1 MAGLTGMAADEQ
13 NELQEGGHATSFLG
27 SMFAETLAKR
37 SSAGAHASRVQR
49 SASRGLPVCHE
60 FGSSVNES
68 VGRESGDGFWRD
80 AKISTRD
87 ACAPLVLLILLLS
100 FGMARA
106 QVGADV
112 VDLNKGLVAKWDG
125 PLAVESN
132 SHLKLPEAA
141 RGMKLSDFAVTFAV
155 HVNATQHRV
164 HGPHVISFLASP
176 SEQSVVGVLSADG
189 MRFVI
194 DDISQIRR
202 TDFPGAVR
210 GVWVH
215 VALNVKRDARQ
226 ALAGGWLNGV
236 EVTSWKAAPRSVLL
250 SDASFDLAS
259 MKLEGQIANLRL
271 YNRALNRP
279 EILELAAMPPMAA
292 LKPKL
297 EPFPS
302 SMKLM
307 TEEVIAVLGGTEAVA
322 MMEDGT
328 MEALLMTQFPGSRV
342 KVRNLAWEAD
352 TVFRMDRP
360 MNFGGLKQQIQR
372 AQATSVMLMFGR
384 QECLERDEAGL
395 AEFRAALEKMVTTC
409 AEVTPRL
416 VLVEPLPFEG
426 DLSNHN
432 ATLKKYAAVMAEVVK
447 AHGALFAAQKG
458 ELKPGATR
466 DGLNLTSTGAAQLG
480 MSLAK
485 LWGGDAKAPDAR
497 LKALIGQKN
506 TLWHRYWRPANW
518 AFLHGDR
525 TAQPSS
531 RDHTDPTQ
539 RWFPGEV
546 EQYKPL
552 IEAKENE
559 IWKLANDLGG
569 KLP

>member
-1 MAGLTGMAADEQ
+1 MAADEQ

-49 SASRGLPVCHE
+49 STSRGLPVCHE
-60 FGSSVNES
+60 SGSTVNES

-87 ACAPLVLLILLLS
+87 ACAPLVLLLASLS
-100 FGMARA
+100 FGAAWA
-106 QVGADV
+106 QVGG
-112 VDLNKGLVAKWDG
+112 DLSDLEAGLVAKWDG
-125 PLAVESN
+125 VMPLDSDKP
-132 SHLKLPEAA
+132 LKLPDTADGA
-141 RGMKLSDFAVTFAV
+141 KLGDFAVSFMLRLEGYPKGDHPTELLWLAV
-155 HVNATQHRV
+155 DETYILRFEVPPERGLLFRREWSDTIIPAPELNAAKTWQHV
-164 HGPHVISFLASP
+164 
-176 SEQSVVGVLSADG
+176 VVN
-189 MRFVI
+189 I
-194 DDISQIRR
+194 
-202 TDFPGAVR
+202 
-210 GVWVH
+210 
-215 VALNVKRDARQ
+215 KRDARQ
-226 ALAGGWLNGV
+226 SLSGLWAHGV
-236 EVTSWKAAPRSVLL
+236 EVQSWKEPPGAIELKKAEFLLPGVL
-250 SDASFDLAS
+250 
-259 MKLEGQIANLRL
+259 KRGQIANLRL
-271 YNRALNRP
+271 YNRALTRP
-279 EILELAAMPPMAA
+279 EILELAAMPPMAG

-297 EPFPS
+297 EPFPG

-322 MMEDGT
+322 VMEAGT

-352 TVFRMDRP
+352 TVFRQDRP
-360 MNFGGLKQQIQR
+360 MNFGGLKQQLER
-372 AQATSVMLMFGR
+372 SGATAAVLMFGR
-384 QECLERDEAGL
+384 QECLERGEAGL

-416 VLVEPLPFEG
+416 VLVEPPAFEG
-426 DLSNHN
+426 ELVKHN
-432 ATLKKYAAVMAEVVK
+432 AALKKYAEVIAVAAK
-447 AHGALFAAQKG
+447 QRGALFAAQ
-458 ELKPGATR
+458 EDDLQPGSTR
-466 DGLNLTSTGAAQLG
+466 DGLNLTSAGAASFG
-480 MSLAK
+480 MSMAR
-485 LWGGDAKAPDAR
+485 LWGDDVKAPDAR
-497 LKALIGQKN
+497 LKALIGEKN

-525 TAQPSS
+525 TSQPSS

-546 EQYKPL
+546 EQFKPL

-559 IWKLANDLGG
+559 IWKLANELGG